1 MLRMEAWRPTV
12 TRVPLSAINKRVP
25 DPFERLFLQE
35 YPKVLAIAYRVLA
48 DRPAAEDVAQ
58 EVFLKFHRSHS
69 PDSERASGWLHAAAV
84 HSALNVIR
92 GERRRA
98 QRETAHA
105 LDPAQPTIANPE
117 RLVEEAEQR
126 REGPPAPH
134 PVPPPAAAALLLP
147 HNALWHAQGPT
158 PRGGAIS
165 GKLGTLAAPADAG
178 AAGDRRAAGGRAP
191 HGPGRV
197 GGCADPRSDLRAAPD
212 RGGAGLTL

>member
-1 MLRMEAWRPTV
+1 MLQMEAWRPTV
-12 TRVPLSAINKRVP
+12 TRASLGAINHRVP
-25 DPFERLFLQE
+25 DPFDRLVLQE
-35 YPKVLAIAYRVLA
+35 YPKVVAIAYRVLA

-105 LDPAQPTIANPE
+105 LDPARPTIASPE

-126 REGPPAPH
+126 REVRRALSRLPQRT
-134 PVPPPAAAALLLP
+134 AAVLMLRHSGLSYAEVATALGIKVG
-147 HNALWHAQGPT
+147 NV
-158 PRGGAIS
+158 
-165 GKLGTLAAPADAG
+165 GTLL
-178 AAGDRRAAGGRAP
+178 RRAEEALRKEVNRATP
-191 HGPGRV
+191 E
-197 GGCADPRSDLRAAPD
+197 
-212 RGGAGLTL
+212 